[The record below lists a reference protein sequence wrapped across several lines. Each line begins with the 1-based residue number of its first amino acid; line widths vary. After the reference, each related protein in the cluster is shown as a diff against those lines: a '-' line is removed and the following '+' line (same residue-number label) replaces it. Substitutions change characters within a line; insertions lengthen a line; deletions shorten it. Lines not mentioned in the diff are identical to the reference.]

1 MLTAAASSAVLKQIL
16 GCCCKRQHEYCWAQ
30 CYLCAVLQD
39 TTNQTPACYDANSV
53 PRLLDRLQIT
63 FIPMLVPSTDVT
75 QITIWFPRMAAADY
89 VMHCAIKYM
98 LAMAH
103 KTSQRGMTFEHKAQL
118 CLNILPYLIGSCN
131 LASSIRS
138 SSA

>member
-1 MLTAAASSAVLKQIL
+1 MLTAAALSAMAIQV
-16 GCCCKRQHEYCWAQ
+16 CCCVKQHQCCWAQ
-30 CYLCAVLQD
+30 YYLCAVLQD

-63 FIPMLVPSTDVT
+63 LSSMLVPSTYVT
-75 QITIWFPRMAAADY
+75 QITIRFPRMAAADD
-89 VMHCAIKYM
+89 VMHCAVKYM

-118 CLNILPYLIGSCN
+118 CLSILPYLIGSCN
-131 LASSIRS
+131 LASSNQS